1 MVGDFV
7 QFLPALAKG
16 AGITALLCIIAGV
29 AGSILGLIIGLMRS
43 SSWPVVR
50 WISAIFTNFLRGIP
64 LLIILLFT
72 YFALPLLVPGAVF
85 SQLVSGAIGLTLFVS
100 AYIGEVVRGSIDA
113 VPKGQFEAAEA
124 LGMNF
129 AQKFRYVVMPQAM
142 RVIVPPWVG
151 IILSMIKDSS
161 LVSVIG
167 LVELTQAGK
176 IVGTR
181 TMEPLV
187 AFVVVG
193 AVYFLICY
201 PLGHFG
207 RWYEKRLKVS
217 GFHVPH
223 EATATDI
230 LDEEP
235 GPRVGGNEQ

>member
-1 MVGDFV
+1 MVGDFI

-16 AGITALLCIIAGV
+16 AGITAVLCIIAAV
-29 AGSILGLIIGLMRS
+29 AGSLLGLVIGLMRS
-43 SSWPVVR
+43 SSWAVVR

-72 YFALPLLVPGAVF
+72 YFALPLLIPGAIF
-85 SQLVSGAIGLTLFVS
+85 SQMVSGAIGLTLFVS
-100 AYIGEVVRGSIDA
+100 AYIGEVVRGSIEA

-129 AQKFRYVVMPQAM
+129 AQKFRYVIMPQAM

-151 IILSMIKDSS
+151 IILAMIKDSS

-176 IVGTR
+176 IVGTS
-181 TMEPLV
+181 TMQPLV
-187 AFVVVG
+187 AFVIVG
-193 AVYFLICY
+193 AVYFVICY

-217 GFHVPH
+217 GFHVPQPV
-223 EATATDI
+223 TATDI

-235 GPRVGGNEQ
+235 GPRVGGNQ

>member
-1 MVGDFV
+1 MVNDFL

-16 AGITALLCIIAGV
+16 AGTTAILCIV
-29 AGSILGLIIGLMRS
+29 AAVGGSILGLIIGLMRS
-43 SSWPVVR
+43 SSWAVVR
-50 WISAIFTNFLRGIP
+50 WISAIYTNFLRGIP

-72 YFALPLLVPGAVF
+72 YFALPLLVPGAIF
-85 SQLVSGAIGLTLFVS
+85 SQMVSGAIGLTLFVS
-100 AYIGEVVRGSIDA
+100 AYIGEVVRGSIEA

-129 AQKFRYVVMPQAM
+129 AQKFRFVIMPQAM

-151 IILSMIKDSS
+151 IILAMIKDSS

-176 IVGTR
+176 IVGTN
-181 TMEPLV
+181 TMQPLV
-187 AFVVVG
+187 AFIIVG
-193 AVYFLICY
+193 AVYFVICY

-207 RWYEKRLKVS
+207 RWYEKRLKAS
-217 GFHVPH
+217 GFNVAHQ
-223 EATATDI
+223 ATATDI

-235 GPRVGGNEQ
+235 GVRVGGNQ

>member
-1 MVGDFV
+1 VVADFI
-7 QFLPALAKG
+7 QFLPALGKG
-16 AGITALLCIIAGV
+16 AVTTAILCIIAGV
-29 AGSILGLIIGLMRS
+29 AGSVLGLIIGIMRS
-43 SSWPVVR
+43 SSWAVVR

-72 YFALPLLVPGAVF
+72 YFALPLLIPGAIF

-100 AYIGEVVRGSIDA
+100 AYIAEVVRGSIES

-129 AQKFRYVVMPQAM
+129 GLKFRYIIMPQAM

-151 IILSMIKDSS
+151 IILAMIKDSS

-176 IVGTR
+176 IVGTS

-187 AFVVVG
+187 AFVLVG
-193 AVYFLICY
+193 AVYFVICF

-207 RWYEKRLKVS
+207 RWYEKRLRQS
-217 GFHVPH
+217 GYRVPH

-235 GPRVGGNEQ
+235 GPRVGGNQ